1 MRRFTSIALFALTLT
16 ATLTIAV
23 GSARAA
29 DDAASRFRASYAL
42 EGGGDYPGA
51 LAELSQLDA
60 HGSLAYAIHLRRGW
74 LLYLAG
80 RHADAVAAYR
90 AAIDAEP
97 AAVEPV
103 LGVTLPLMA
112 LRRWKE
118 AEDAARDA
126 IALAPGHYTATSRLA
141 YVLYNS
147 GRHPQAA
154 QVYGKLVELYPADVE
169 MRAGLGWALLKAGE
183 ARRAC
188 AAFDRVLAIA
198 PTHTSAG
205 QGAAAC
211 K

>member
-1 MRRFTSIALFALTLT
+1 MRHFTSIALFALIALTL
-16 ATLTIAV
+16 AGGPAL
-23 GSARAA
+23 AA

-42 EGGGDYPGA
+42 EGGGDYPAA

-60 HGSLAYAIHLRRGW
+60 GGPLAYAIHLRRGW

-97 AAVEPV
+97 SAVEPV

-126 IALAPGHYTATSRLA
+126 LALAPGHYTAASRLA

-147 GRHPQAA
+147 GRHQQAA
-154 QVYGKLVELYPADVE
+154 QVYGTLVELYPADVE
-169 MRAGLGWALLKAGE
+169 MRTGQGWALLKAGD
-183 ARRAC
+183 ARRGC
-188 AAFDRVLAIA
+188 AAFDQVLAIA
-198 PTHTSAG
+198 PAHTSAA